1 MTIED
6 SVQRWQAYSKMFQ
19 KLVETFEDD
28 IENDNV
34 ISELETV
41 FMCSLHAVLVSA
53 MHISEHALNI
63 AQGIH
68 QAILKEGENDNGIRK
83 DN

>member
-1 MTIED
+1 MTIDD
-6 SVQRWQAYSKMFQ
+6 SIQRWQAYSKMFQ

-41 FMCSLHAVLVSA
+41 FMCNLHAVLVSA
-53 MHISEHALNI
+53 MDISEYALNI
-63 AQGIH
+63 ARVTQETVQKGE
-68 QAILKEGENDNGIRK
+68 KEHE
-83 DN
+83 